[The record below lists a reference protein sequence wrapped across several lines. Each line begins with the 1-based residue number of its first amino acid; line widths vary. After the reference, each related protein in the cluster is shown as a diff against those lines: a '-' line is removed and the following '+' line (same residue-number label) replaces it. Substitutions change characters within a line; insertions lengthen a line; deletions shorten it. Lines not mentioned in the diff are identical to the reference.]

1 MGIVYRRC
9 EGRRFETQM
18 NFMENNPLVLN
29 HFLLWQVGEY
39 SAVPG
44 YCTGEHP
51 HICLEISAYLEG
63 NARMIMD
70 GEEYHG
76 QTGSVFVL
84 PKGGMH
90 ATKADEGSTL
100 RMFFL
105 GFDFRE
111 EECQTYPYKQ
121 MMEFYRQH
129 RVSVGEDTVNLMTAI
144 HSVLSEIYSVSP
156 GYMQAIEHYVEL
168 IVMLTWR
175 NFTAPGMSLMPSAY
189 AYNPLYNIPSVYA
202 VVRYIDDHIES
213 VGDIRTLADE
223 LGFSYA
229 YLSHMFSSK
238 TGIKLQD
245 YIRRRKME
253 YARNLLV
260 SGQTTVTEVAAK
272 CGYQNAAAFSR
283 AFLKIIGASP
293 SDFLQK

>member
-1 MGIVYRRC
+1 MSISYRRC

-18 NFMENNPLVLN
+18 SFMNTNPLVLT

-44 YCTGEHP
+44 YYTCEHP
-51 HICLEISAYLEG
+51 QRCLEISAYLEG
-63 NARMIMD
+63 NASMVMD
-70 GEEYHG
+70 GEEFPG

-84 PKGGMH
+84 PKDGMH
-90 ATKADEGSTL
+90 ATKANEESAF

-105 GFDFRE
+105 GFEFRE

-121 MMEFYRQH
+121 MMEFYRQN
-129 RVSVGEDTVNLMTAI
+129 RVYVGKDTVNLMTAI
-144 HSVLSEIYSVSP
+144 HSVLSEIYSASP

-202 VVRYIDDHIES
+202 VVRYIDDHIET
-213 VGDIRTLADE
+213 VGDIRTLAEE

-238 TGIKLQD
+238 AGIKLQD
-245 YIRRRKME
+245 YIRKRKME
-253 YARNLLV
+253 YARNLLA
-260 SGQTTVTEVAAK
+260 SGKTTVKEIAAK
-272 CGYQNAAAFSR
+272 CGYQNAGAFSR
-283 AFLKIIGASP
+283 AFLKVIGASP
-293 SDFLQK
+293 SDYLQK